1 MVKWL
6 LELGGSELQFSSG
19 KVILAS
25 PCEVSFQKEMI
36 LELQKSS
43 PRMKLKKENHEIFT
57 EATPIL
63 IAKYLLNLNGSELKN
78 FFLWWCHQFKFDC
91 SQHEVLSQLV
101 PETDSGWRELR
112 PEKRIALFLGVAI
125 KSSEF
130 SYAFLEDLH
139 FEHNAQIFLFN
150 FIKNMTQTS
159 SHQVIVFWSYRLQLQ
174 HSVPLF
180 FKGFKHHAA

>member
-63 IAKYLLNLNGSELKN
+63 IAKYLLNLNGS
-78 FFLWWCHQFKFDC
+78 
-91 SQHEVLSQLV
+91 
-101 PETDSGWRELR
+101 
-112 PEKRIALFLGVAI
+112 
-125 KSSEF
+125 
-130 SYAFLEDLH
+130 
-139 FEHNAQIFLFN
+139 
-150 FIKNMTQTS
+150 
-159 SHQVIVFWSYRLQLQ
+159 
-174 HSVPLF
+174 
-180 FKGFKHHAA
+180 